1 MQIQQIILTA
11 HSLVIAGCLPLCAQD
26 VQGVEKN
33 TEFMQNAFESNAV
46 VELPEVASPEVG
58 THLGKDVAA
67 MQDAMRDAQDF
78 VARKG
83 SEKKK
88 KDFWYIEEQIAA
100 EGKMIW
106 RVVHF
111 QSDKGPVIFA
121 QKTVRDGEGE
131 SAREI
136 ADQSYTLQ
144 FYPNGRVESFLMR
157 GSPRTDLRFYP
168 SGKMMEYYV
177 FSGKVAVV
185 SGRWEEDGKVKQ
197 ERGKQ
202 KRPDREP

>member
-1 MQIQQIILTA
+1 MKIEQIMTA
-11 HSLVIAGCLPLCAQD
+11 SLSLVLVGCLPLCAQD
-26 VQGVEKN
+26 VQGVVTNSELL
-33 TEFMQNAFESNAV
+33 ENAYEGNAV

-58 THLGKDVAA
+58 THLKKDVAV
-67 MQDAMRDAQDF
+67 MQDAMRDAQAF

-83 SEKKK
+83 AEKKK
-88 KDFWYIEEQIAA
+88 KDFWRIEEQVVS
-100 EGKMIW
+100 EGKTIS

-111 QSDKGPVIFA
+111 QSEKGPVIFA
-121 QKTVRDGEGE
+121 HKSVREGEGA

-144 FYPNGRVESFLMR
+144 FYPNSRVERFVMR

-177 FSGKVAVV
+177 ISGKVAVV
-185 SGRWEEDGKVKQ
+185 SGRWEESGKAKQ
-197 ERGKQ
+197 GKLRG
-202 KRPDREP
+202 PDR